1 MAVVMGVEHNRHAM
15 APKPSPRLYLSADV
29 GGTHARVGLVLAG
42 TLDEPARVL
51 HYGQYVGAEHASLDD
66 ILEHYLAARREE
78 GMDLHGMAD
87 AVIACAG
94 YVLNDT
100 VVNTNLPWT
109 ISTAAIRQRLGLRR
123 VEVINDFEALAYAL
137 PDVDPTHAVTLIGRT
152 THRRNYRREPKVV
165 MGPGTGL
172 GCAVLL
178 PGPRGLQ
185 VLATEAGQIG
195 FSPGNAREAA
205 ILALL
210 AEGREY
216 VAVEHFLSGPGL
228 LNIYRAIAKLEGR
241 EATLATPADVSR
253 HAVAGTD
260 PSALEALHVLCGV
273 LGSLAADLAILYG
286 ARGGIYLAGGILPKL
301 ADFIRG
307 STMRERFY
315 RRGVM
320 RALLE
325 EVPVILIEHG
335 QLGVLGAA
343 TWMAGKP

>member
-1 MAVVMGVEHNRHAM
+1 MAAVMGFENNRPAM
-15 APKPSPRLYLSADV
+15 ATKRPPRLYLSADV
-29 GGTHARVGLVLAG
+29 GGTHARVGLVMAG
-42 TLDEPARVL
+42 SADEPARVL
-51 HYGQYVGAEHASLDD
+51 HYGHYVGAEHAGLDD
-66 ILEHYLAARREE
+66 ILEHYLAGRREE
-78 GMDLHGMAD
+78 GVDLHGMTE

-94 YVLNDT
+94 YVLNDA

-109 ISTAAIRQRLGLRR
+109 ISTTAIRRRLGLRR

-137 PDVDPTHAVTLIGRT
+137 PDLDPRHAVTLIERT
-152 THRRNYRREPKVV
+152 VVTRGDRHEPMVV

-178 PGPRGLQ
+178 PGPHGLQ

-205 ILALL
+205 ILAVI
-210 AEGREY
+210 AEDREY

-228 LNIYRAIAKLEGR
+228 LNIYRAIARLEGR
-241 EATLATPADVSR
+241 ACTLATPAEVSR
-253 HAVAGTD
+253 HAVAGSD

-325 EVPVILIEHG
+325 ETPVILIEHG

-343 TWMAGKP
+343 TWLAGTS